1 MADEFMSMD
10 DIGRELGW
18 DDEIEKEAPEYVTLP
33 EGDYDFKI
41 IGFERQRYTPNP
53 GAKLPPCNM
62 AVLNID
68 IPNQQGLCTIQH
80 RLYLHTR
87 MEGRLSEFFASIGQK
102 KKGERVRMNWNMVP
116 GATGKCRVTVNKYTD
131 KDGNERTNNRISKF
145 YEKEQKTWQA
155 GAF

>member
-1 MADEFMSMD
+1 MDNEYMTMD
-10 DIGRELGW
+10 DIGKELGW
-18 DDEIEKEAPEYVTLP
+18 DDEIEKESPDFVTVP
-33 EGDYDFKI
+33 EGDYDFRI
-41 IGFERQRYTPNP
+41 IGFERSRYTPGP

-62 AVLNID
+62 AVLNVEIVNSLG
-68 IPNQQGLCTIQH
+68 ICNIQH

-116 GATGKCRVTVNKYTD
+116 GATGRCRVTIRNYKN
-131 KDGNERTNNRISKF
+131 KDGEDRQTNQISKF

>member
-1 MADEFMSMD
+1 MTMD
-10 DIGRELGW
+10 DIGKELGW
-18 DDEIEKEAPEYVTLP
+18 DDEIEKESPDFVTVP
-33 EGDYDFKI
+33 EGDYDFRI
-41 IGFERQRYTPNP
+41 IGFERSRYTPGP

-62 AVLNID
+62 AVLNVEIVNSLG
-68 IPNQQGLCTIQH
+68 ICNIQH

-116 GATGKCRVTVNKYTD
+116 GATGRCRVTIRNYKN
-131 KDGNERTNNRISKF
+131 KDGEDRQTNQISKF

>member
-1 MADEFMSMD
+1 MTMD
-10 DIGRELGW
+10 DIGKELGW
-18 DDEIEKEAPEYVTLP
+18 DDEIEKESPDFVTVP

-41 IGFERQRYTPNP
+41 IGFERSRYTPGP

-62 AVLNID
+62 AVLNVEIVNSLG
-68 IPNQQGLCTIQH
+68 ICNIQH

-116 GATGKCRVTVNKYTD
+116 GATGRCRVTIRNYKN
-131 KDGNERTNNRISKF
+131 KDGEDHQTNQISKF
-145 YEKEQKTWQA
+145 YEKEQKTWSP
-155 GAF
+155 GNF

>member
-1 MADEFMSMD
+1 MDNEYMTMD
-10 DIGRELGW
+10 DIGKELGW
-18 DDEIEKEAPEYVTLP
+18 DDEIEKESPDFVTVP

-41 IGFERQRYTPNP
+41 IGFERSRYTPGP

-62 AVLNID
+62 AVLNVEIVNSLG
-68 IPNQQGLCTIQH
+68 ICNIQH

-116 GATGKCRVTVNKYTD
+116 GATGRCRVTIRNYKN
-131 KDGNERTNNRISKF
+131 KDGEDRQANQISKF

>member
-1 MADEFMSMD
+1 MDNEYMTMD
-10 DIGRELGW
+10 DIGKELGW
-18 DDEIEKEAPEYVTLP
+18 DDEIEKESPDFVTVP

-41 IGFERQRYTPNP
+41 IGFERSRYAPGP

-62 AVLNID
+62 AVLNVEIVNSLG
-68 IPNQQGLCTIQH
+68 ICNIQH

-116 GATGKCRVTVNKYTD
+116 GATGRCRVTIRNYKN
-131 KDGNERTNNRISKF
+131 KDGEDRQTNQISKF